1 MAIRRLRTSRSRRYD
16 AGQLKLFL
24 DSLYSFNHMNFAT
37 ILGEALRALRMNRL
51 RTGLTMLGM
60 VIGVA
65 AVVLML
71 SIGQGAQTKI
81 NQSIETMGSN
91 LFIVLPGATSSGGLT
106 FGSGSVRTLT
116 INDSI
121 AVAELPSVRATGPV
135 ISGTAQLNYSARNWS
150 TMITG
155 TTPDYFMI
163 GNWEMAEGTV
173 FSESDVRSATRV
185 AVLGAVTAEKLFG
198 TTNPVGKT
206 VRITNRPFLVV
217 GVLATKGQSLS
228 GRDQDDNV
236 LIPITTS
243 ERQITGNQFP
253 GSIRYMMVQGESAE
267 MMDEAEID
275 ITQLLR
281 QRHRLSE
288 GAENDFTVR
297 NLTAIADVATGTA
310 RIMSIV
316 LGAIASISLLV
327 GGIGIMNIMLVSVTE
342 RTREI
347 GIRMAIGANRRAIL
361 LQFLLEAMMICFM
374 GGMMGV
380 LLGIS
385 GAWLVSKLVDML
397 IVITLGMILLAFAF
411 ASGVGIFFGFYPA
424 RKAAS
429 LKPVDALRY
438 E

>member
-1 MAIRRLRTSRSRRYD
+1 
-16 AGQLKLFL
+16 
-24 DSLYSFNHMNFAT
+24 MNFAT
-37 ILGEALRALRMNRL
+37 IIGEALRALRMNRL

-60 VIGVA
+60 IIGVA

-71 SIGQGAQTKI
+71 AVGQGAQTKI

-91 LFIVLPGATSSGGLT
+91 LFIVLPGATSSGGLS
-106 FGSGSVRTLT
+106 FGSGSVKTLT
-116 INDSI
+116 VNDSI
-121 AVAELPSVRATGPV
+121 AIAELPVIQATGPV
-135 ISGTAQLNYSARNWS
+135 ISGTAQINYGAKNWS

-155 TTPDYFMI
+155 TTPDYFSV
-163 GNWEMAEGTV
+163 GNWEIEEGTI
-173 FSESDVRSATRV
+173 FTESDVRSAARV
-185 AVLGAVTAEKLFG
+185 AVLGAETANNLFEAV
-198 TTNPVGKT
+198 NPVGKT
-206 VRITNRPFLVV
+206 IRITNRPFQVV
-217 GVLATKGQSLS
+217 GVLAAKGQSLS

-236 LIPITTS
+236 FIPITTS

-253 GSIRYMMVQGESAE
+253 GSIRYMLVQGKSSDIME
-267 MMDEAEID
+267 EAEIE

-281 QRHRLSE
+281 QRHRISD
-288 GAENDFTVR
+288 GMENDFTVR

-310 RIMSIV
+310 KILSIV

-347 GIRMAIGANRRAIL
+347 GIRMAIGANRSAIL
-361 LQFLLEAMMICFM
+361 VQFLLEAMMICFM
-374 GGMMGV
+374 GGMIGV
-380 LLGIS
+380 TIGVG
-385 GAWLVSKLVDML
+385 GAWIVSQVVDML
-397 IVITLGMILLAFAF
+397 VVITLNMILLAFLF
-411 ASGVGIFFGFYPA
+411 ASAVGIFFGFYPA

>member
-1 MAIRRLRTSRSRRYD
+1 M
-16 AGQLKLFL
+16 KLI
-24 DSLYSFNHMNFAT
+24 T
-37 ILGEALRALRMNRL
+37 IIGEAMRALRMNRL

-60 VIGVA
+60 IIGVA

-91 LFIVLPGATSSGGLT
+91 LFIVLPGATSSGGLS
-106 FGSGSVRTLT
+106 FGSGSVKTLT
-116 INDSI
+116 VNDAMAI
-121 AVAELPSVRATGPV
+121 AELPAVNATGPV
-135 ISGTAQLNYSARNWS
+135 ISGTAQLNFNAKNWS
-150 TMITG
+150 TSITG
-155 TTPDYFMI
+155 TTPDYFMV
-163 GNWEMAEGTV
+163 GNWTIEDGSI
-173 FSESDVRSATRV
+173 FSETDVRSAARV
-185 AVLGAVTAEKLFG
+185 VVLGSITAENLFG
-198 TTNPVGKT
+198 TINPVGKT

-217 GVLATKGQSLS
+217 GVLAAKGQSLS

-236 LIPITTS
+236 FIPITTS

-253 GSIRYMMVQGESAE
+253 GSIRYMLVQGKSAE
-267 MMDEAEID
+267 TMEEAEIE

-281 QRHRLSE
+281 QRHRISD
-288 GAENDFTVR
+288 GMENDFTVR
-297 NLTAIADVATGTA
+297 NLTAIADVATDTA
-310 RIMSIV
+310 KILSIV

-347 GIRMAIGANRRAIL
+347 GIRMAIGANRNAIL
-361 LQFLLEAMMICFM
+361 IQFLLEAIMICFM
-374 GGMMGV
+374 GGMIGV
-380 LLGIS
+380 ILGIGS
-385 GAWLVSKLVDML
+385 AWIISQLIDML
-397 IVITLGMILLAFAF
+397 VVITLSMVFLAFLFSSA
-411 ASGVGIFFGFYPA
+411 VGIFFGFYPA

>member
-1 MAIRRLRTSRSRRYD
+1 
-16 AGQLKLFL
+16 
-24 DSLYSFNHMNFAT
+24 MNFTT
-37 ILGEALRALRMNRL
+37 IVGEALRALRMNRL

-71 SIGQGAQTKI
+71 SIGQGAQAKI

-91 LFIVLPGATSSGGLT
+91 LFIILPGATSAGGVS
-106 FGSGSVRTLT
+106 FGSGSVKTLT

-121 AVAELPSVRATGPV
+121 AIAELPSVKATGPV
-135 ISGTAQLNYSARNWS
+135 ITGTAQLNYGARNWS
-150 TMITG
+150 TTLTG
-155 TTPDYFMI
+155 TTPDYFSV
-163 GNWEMAEGTV
+163 GNWEIEEGSI
-173 FSESDVRSATRV
+173 FSESDVRSAARV
-185 AVLGAVTAEKLFG
+185 AILGSVTAEKLFG
-198 TTNPVGKT
+198 TVDPLGKT

-217 GVLATKGQSLS
+217 GVLAAKGQSLS

-253 GSIRYMMVQGESAE
+253 GSIRYMLAQGMSAD
-267 MMDEAEID
+267 MMEEAEIE

-281 QRHRLSE
+281 QRHRISD
-288 GAENDFTVR
+288 GMENDFTVR
-297 NLTAIADVATGTA
+297 NLTAIADVATDTA
-310 RIMSIV
+310 KIMSIV

-361 LQFLLEAMMICFM
+361 QQFLLEAMMICFM
-374 GGMMGV
+374 GGMAGV
-380 LLGIS
+380 LLGIG
-385 GAWLVSKLVDML
+385 GAWLVSQLFDML
-397 IVITLGMILLAFAF
+397 IVITLGMIVLAFAF
-411 ASGVGIFFGFYPA
+411 ASAVGIFFGFYPA
-424 RKAAS
+424 RKAAA

>member
-1 MAIRRLRTSRSRRYD
+1 
-16 AGQLKLFL
+16 
-24 DSLYSFNHMNFAT
+24 MNFT
-37 ILGEALRALRMNRL
+37 IILGEALRALRMNRL

-91 LFIVLPGATSSGGLT
+91 LFIVLPGAVSSRGLN

-121 AVAELPSVRATGPV
+121 AIAELPSIKATSPV
-135 ISGTAQLNYSARNWS
+135 ISGTAQLNYGAKNWS
-150 TMITG
+150 VMVMG
-155 TTPDYFMI
+155 TTPDYFPV
-163 GNWEMAEGTV
+163 GNWEIEEGTI
-173 FSESDVRSATRV
+173 FSESDVRSGARV
-185 AVLGAVTAEKLFG
+185 AVLGAVTAEKLFESA
-198 TTNPVGKT
+198 NPVGEII
-206 VRITNRPFLVV
+206 RITNRPFLVV

-228 GRDQDDNV
+228 GRDQDDSV

-253 GSIRYMMVQGESAE
+253 GSIRYMMVQGESADIME
-267 MMDEAEID
+267 EAEID

-281 QRHRLSE
+281 QRHRISD
-288 GAENDFTVR
+288 GMENDFTVR

-374 GGMMGV
+374 GGMIGV
-380 LLGIS
+380 LLGIG
-385 GAWLVSKLVDML
+385 GAWLVSKLVGML
-397 IVITLGMILLAFAF
+397 VVITLGMILLAFAF

>member
-1 MAIRRLRTSRSRRYD
+1 
-16 AGQLKLFL
+16 
-24 DSLYSFNHMNFAT
+24 MNFAT

-135 ISGTAQLNYSARNWS
+135 ISGTAQLNYGARNWS

-267 MMDEAEID
+267 VMDEAEID

>member
-1 MAIRRLRTSRSRRYD
+1 
-16 AGQLKLFL
+16 
-24 DSLYSFNHMNFAT
+24 MNFAT

-116 INDSI
+116 INDSV
-121 AVAELPSVRATGPV
+121 AVAELPSIRATGPV
-135 ISGTAQLNYSARNWS
+135 ISGTAQLNYGARNWS

-163 GNWEMAEGTV
+163 GNWEIAEGTI
-173 FSESDVRSATRV
+173 FSASDVRSATRV
-185 AVLGAVTAEKLFG
+185 AVLGAVTADKLFG
-198 TTNPVGKT
+198 SVNPVGKT

-217 GVLATKGQSLS
+217 GVLAAKGQSLS

-253 GSIRYMMVQGESAE
+253 GSIRYMMVQGESADV
-267 MMDEAEID
+267 MDEAEID

-380 LLGIS
+380 LFGVG